1 MRNLF
6 VIFLLFTILDIK
18 AQSTSDSTQ
27 LVTTLEELFTVCN
40 SSEPEIKG
48 STQIMFDRLAPY
60 LLYCCADEARKGKEA
75 FDYNI
80 ADDRRQV
87 DMMGAKIKKWL
98 DDFDSYSIKKYM
110 TQTKSN
116 GNTWH
121 ALNVVFKKGEITE
134 SKIFAFL
141 KIGDSF
147 LLGDID

>member
-1 MRNLF
+1 MRNLL
-6 VIFLLFTILDIK
+6 VIVLIFTALNIK
-18 AQSTSDSTQ
+18 AQTENDSVQ

-40 SSEPEIKG
+40 SSEAGVGGNSEI
-48 STQIMFDRLAPY
+48 IFDRLAPY

-87 DMMGAKIKKWL
+87 DMLGAKIKKWL
-98 DDFDSYSIKKYM
+98 DDYDSYTVKKFM

-116 GNTWH
+116 GNKWY
-121 ALNVVFKKGEITE
+121 ALNIVFKKGEAKE

-141 KIGDSF
+141 KIGDHF